1 MTVAELIRPGDK
13 ADIIPVRETGKSEVE
28 GKLYKSKV
36 FDIKEN
42 GNLEMSMPTERGK
55 LVVLS
60 LGVRMEIVFYTKNGL
75 YRSVGQIRERY
86 KSANLYIMEVELKTQ
101 PEKFQRREYYRF
113 PCVMD
118 FQYYTITKEEARFE
132 SAEALLIHL
141 REQEDEDGKS
151 PNRER
156 EYAGKIVD
164 LSGGGTRFR
173 TLKELDPRQWLLL
186 EIHLKNEFMDK
197 WFYII
202 GAVIDCVRPE
212 NDSERMF
219 EVRVK
224 FQIRDANMREE
235 IIQFIFEEERKQRH
249 RSIW

>member
-13 ADIIPVRETGKSEVE
+13 ADIIPVREPGKSEVE

-36 FDIKEN
+36 FDVKEN
-42 GNLEMSMPTERGK
+42 GNLEMSMPTERGR

-60 LGVRMEIVFYTKNGL
+60 LGTRMEIVFYTKNGL

-141 REQEDEDGKS
+141 REQEDEDGKN

-173 TLKELDPRQWLLL
+173 TPKELDPRQWLL
-186 EIHLKNEFMDK
+186 
-197 WFYII
+197 
-202 GAVIDCVRPE
+202 
-212 NDSERMF
+212 
-219 EVRVK
+219 
-224 FQIRDANMREE
+224 
-235 IIQFIFEEERKQRH
+235 
-249 RSIW
+249 RSI

>member
-1 MTVAELIRPGDK
+1 
-13 ADIIPVRETGKSEVE
+13 
-28 GKLYKSKV
+28 
-36 FDIKEN
+36 
-42 GNLEMSMPTERGK
+42 
-55 LVVLS
+55 
-60 LGVRMEIVFYTKNGL
+60 
-75 YRSVGQIRERY
+75 
-86 KSANLYIMEVELKTQ
+86 MEVELKTQ

-118 FQYYTITKEEARFE
+118 FQYYTITKEEAQFE
-132 SAEALLIHL
+132 SCGSAADSSA
-141 REQEDEDGKS
+141 RGRRTKDGKN